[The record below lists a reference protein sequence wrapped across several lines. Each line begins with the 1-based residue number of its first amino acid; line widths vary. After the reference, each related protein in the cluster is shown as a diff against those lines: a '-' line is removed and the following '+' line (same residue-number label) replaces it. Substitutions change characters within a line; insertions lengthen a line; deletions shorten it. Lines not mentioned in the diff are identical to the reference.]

1 MSTDNSESRREQ
13 YIEELAALYGVST
26 PAFEAASSGVT
37 TGILREWASGERTA
51 DVDTGGAMVP
61 GHPGVPGV
69 PRALE
74 QRGLPRVNRDEAAEE
89 TDTQVAGALRALE
102 EEARVNR
109 DGAGEET
116 DTPVAGALGALE
128 EEEN

>member
-1 MSTDNSESRREQ
+1 MTTNNSSRREQ
-13 YIEELAALYGVST
+13 YVEELAARFGVSVPVFDRGFSDVST
-26 PAFEAASSGVT
+26 AL
-37 TGILREWASGERTA
+37 LREMASGERTI

-128 EEEN
+128 EEED